1 MIKRCNLGYGRGY
14 VVLAVDS
21 ASERGQGAMRRTGW
35 RAWTCQLR
43 SRLGTSIWSE
53 TNSVE
58 VEGTPAPVRT
68 PGRLAARTN
77 DARRPDRDFAARMQ
91 SFYRSVVSPCGF
103 SGQPDV
109 PMRQSASACRARLA
123 RDPALQEH
131 ILAIGPPDNQ
141 RQADGR
147 GQHHGCDL
155 REGLKQPASKCECP
169 HRWSTH
175 RDLARP
181 PHMLL
186 QSSSPGMLFKLR
198 MW

>member
-1 MIKRCNLGYGRGY
+1 
-14 VVLAVDS
+14 V
-21 ASERGQGAMRRTGW
+21 RRTGW
-35 RAWTCQLR
+35 RAWSSQLW
-43 SRLGTSIWSE
+43 SRLDPLIWSD

-58 VEGTPAPVRT
+58 MEGAPAPVRT
-68 PGRLAARTN
+68 PGRLAARTY

-91 SFYRSVVSPCGF
+91 SLNRSVVSPCGF

-109 PMRQSASACRARLA
+109 PIRQSASACRTRLA
-123 RDPALQEH
+123 RDPALHEQ

-155 REGLKQPASKCECP
+155 SEGPQQPASTCEGL
-169 HRWSTH
+169 HHWSTR

-186 QSSSPGMLFKLR
+186 QSSSPGMLFKLW